1 MLGYM
6 LKPTLLLRIAAVL
19 TLLTAA
25 GHTFGTFAPVPPEQT
40 AVQNAVNVM
49 QSTLVPMP
57 VGKSQ
62 TFGDIFF
69 GNNILVSVFLLV
81 AGLILLMTAKTPA
94 QGRHRGIITV
104 VALGLAAVAIISGR
118 YFFPLPAIFTGLAAI
133 FSLVSAKVA
142 E

>member
-1 MLGYM
+1 MVTILG
-6 LKPTLLLRIAAVL
+6 LVITITAAVF
-19 TLLTAA
+19 A
-25 GHTFGTFAPVPPEQT
+25 G
-40 AVQNAVNVM
+40 M
-49 QSTLVPMP
+49 
-57 VGKSQ
+57 GK
-62 TFGDIFF
+62 F
-69 GNNILVSVFLLV
+69 LV
-81 AGLILLMTAKTPA
+81 AGLILLMTAKTPS